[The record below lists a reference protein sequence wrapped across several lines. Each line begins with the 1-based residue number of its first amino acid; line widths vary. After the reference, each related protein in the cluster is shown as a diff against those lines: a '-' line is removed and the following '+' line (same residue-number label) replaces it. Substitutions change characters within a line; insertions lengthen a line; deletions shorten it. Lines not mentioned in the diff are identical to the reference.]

1 MAPAGSS
8 LTSAAYYIQRPVPRS
23 MTGFG
28 SAEDRVLRGRL
39 RVEIR
44 TVNHRFFNPQLKL
57 PADLAGV
64 EIELRE
70 RLRQLLERGHV
81 AVTARWVEVP
91 GPERSVTVDLARA
104 KQVLAAA
111 QELKKKLKLK
121 GTVDLAFVARH
132 PDVLNATNGAS
143 EQPVAWADVQGVVE
157 RAARDVVAMR
167 EREGQALAVELST
180 RLDALEAA
188 AGVIEEQAPA
198 RLTAEHDRLKQAVA
212 ELTAQANVDEQ
223 RLALEIALLAD
234 RVDITEELVRFRAHV
249 AAARAALKSD
259 QAVGKQLGFL
269 AQELLRE
276 VNTMGSKAND
286 ARITQTVI
294 AMKGDLEKFR
304 EQLENL
310 E

>member
-1 MAPAGSS
+1 
-8 LTSAAYYIQRPVPRS
+8 

-39 RVEIR
+39 RIEIR
-44 TVNHRFFNPQLKL
+44 TVNHRYFNPQLKL

-64 EIELRE
+64 EIEMRE

-81 AVTARWVEVP
+81 AVTARWVEGP
-91 GPERSVTVDLARA
+91 GPEREVGNDL
-104 KQVLAAA
+104 
-111 QELKKKLKLK
+111 
-121 GTVDLAFVARH
+121 T
-132 PDVLNATNGAS
+132 ATNGTS
-143 EQPVAWADVQGVVE
+143 EQAVQWTDVQPIVE

-167 EREGQALAVELST
+167 EREGQALASELNG

-188 AGVIEEQAPA
+188 AHTIEAQAPA
-198 RLTAEHDRLKQAVA
+198 RLKAEHERLKQAVA
-212 ELTAQANVDEQ
+212 ELTAQTSVDEQ

-234 RVDITEELVRFRAHV
+234 RVDITEELLRFRSHV
-249 AAARAALKSD
+249 AAARAALQSD

>member
-1 MAPAGSS
+1 
-8 LTSAAYYIQRPVPRS
+8 

-39 RVEIR
+39 RIEIR
-44 TVNHRFFNPQLKL
+44 TVNHRYFNPQLKL

-64 EIELRE
+64 EIEMRE

-81 AVTARWVEVP
+81 AVTARWVEGP
-91 GPERSVTVDLARA
+91 GPEREVTIDLTRA
-104 KQVLAAA
+104 KQVVAAA
-111 QELKKKLKLK
+111 QQLKKKLKLK
-121 GTVDLAFVARH
+121 GNVDLAFVARQ
-132 PDVLNATNGAS
+132 PDVLTATNGTS
-143 EQPVAWADVQGVVE
+143 EQAVQWTDVQPIVE

-167 EREGQALAVELST
+167 EREGQALASELNG

-188 AGVIEEQAPA
+188 AQTIEAQAPA
-198 RLTAEHDRLKQAVA
+198 RLKAEHERLKQAVA
-212 ELTAQANVDEQ
+212 ELTAQTSVDEQ

-234 RVDITEELVRFRAHV
+234 RVDITEELVRFRSHA
-249 AAARAALKSD
+249 AAARAALRSD
-259 QAVGKQLGFL
+259 RAVGKQLGFL

>member
-1 MAPAGSS
+1 
-8 LTSAAYYIQRPVPRS
+8 

-28 SAEDRVLRGRL
+28 AAEDRVLHGRL
-39 RVEIR
+39 RIEIR
-44 TVNHRFFNPQLKL
+44 TVNHRYFNPQLKL

-64 EIELRE
+64 EIEMRE

-81 AVTARWVEVP
+81 AVTARWVESP
-91 GPERSVTVDLARA
+91 GPERSVTVDLDRA

-111 QELKKKLKLK
+111 QQLKKKLKLK

-132 PDVLNATNGAS
+132 PDVLTATNGAS
-143 EQPVAWADVQGVVE
+143 TTDQVQWSDVQGVLE
-157 RAARDVVAMR
+157 RAAGEVVAMR
-167 EREGQALAVELST
+167 EREGRALVTELNA
-180 RLDALEAA
+180 RLAALETA
-188 AGVIEEQAPA
+188 AGVIEAQAPA
-198 RLTAEHDRLKQAVA
+198 RLKAEHARLKQAVA
-212 ELTAQANVDEQ
+212 ELTNQATVDEQ

-234 RVDITEELVRFRAHV
+234 RVDITEELVRFRSHV
-249 AAARAALKSD
+249 AAARAALKAD

>member
-1 MAPAGSS
+1 
-8 LTSAAYYIQRPVPRS
+8 

-28 SAEDRVLRGRL
+28 SAEDRVSSGRGRL
-39 RVEIR
+39 RVDIR
-44 TVNHRFFNPQLKL
+44 TVNHRCLTPQLKL

-64 EIELRE
+64 EIEMRE

-81 AVTARWVEVP
+81 AVTARWVEGP
-91 GPERSVTVDLARA
+91 GPEREVTIDLTRA
-104 KQVLAAA
+104 KQVVAAA
-111 QELKKKLKLK
+111 QQLKKKLKLK
-121 GTVDLAFVARH
+121 GTVDLAFVARQ
-132 PDVLNATNGAS
+132 PDVLTATNGAS
-143 EQPVAWADVQGVVE
+143 EQPVQWSDVQPIVE
-157 RAARDVVAMR
+157 RAAKDVVAMR
-167 EREGQALAVELST
+167 EREGQVLATELNA
-180 RLDALEAA
+180 RLDALETAA
-188 AGVIEEQAPA
+188 QTVEAQAPA
-198 RLTAEHDRLKQAVA
+198 RLKVEHQRLKQAVA
-212 ELTAQANVDEQ
+212 ELTAQTTIDEQ

-234 RVDITEELVRFRAHV
+234 RVDITEELVRFRSHV
-249 AAARAALKSD
+249 AAARAALRAD

>member
-1 MAPAGSS
+1 
-8 LTSAAYYIQRPVPRS
+8 

-28 SAEDRVLRGRL
+28 SAEDQVLGGRL

-44 TVNHRFFNPQLKL
+44 TVNHRYFNPQLKL
-57 PADLAGV
+57 PVDLAGI
-64 EIELRE
+64 EIEIRE

-81 AVTARWVEVP
+81 ALTARWVE
-91 GPERSVTVDLARA
+91 GPVQERSVIVDLARA

-111 QELKKKLKLK
+111 QQLKKTLKLK

-132 PDVLNATNGAS
+132 PEVLTSVNGGDVDRTVEWNDVKKVVEKAASDVVSMRQKEGAALATELNA
-143 EQPVAWADVQGVVE
+143 
-157 RAARDVVAMR
+157 
-167 EREGQALAVELST
+167 

-188 AGVIEEQAPA
+188 ARVIEEQAPA
-198 RLTAEHDRLKQAVA
+198 RLTAEHERLKQAVQ
-212 ELTAQANVDEQ
+212 ELTRSATVDEQ

-234 RVDITEELVRFRAHV
+234 RVDITEELVRFRAHI
-249 AAARAALKSD
+249 AAARAALAAD

-276 VNTMGSKAND
+276 TNTMGSKAND

>member
-1 MAPAGSS
+1 
-8 LTSAAYYIQRPVPRS
+8 

-39 RVEIR
+39 RIEIR
-44 TVNHRFFNPQLKL
+44 TVNHRYFNPQLKL

-64 EIELRE
+64 EIEMRE

-81 AVTARWVEVP
+81 AVTARWVEGP
-91 GPERSVTVDLARA
+91 GPDREVTIDLTRA
-104 KQVLAAA
+104 KQVVAAA
-111 QELKKKLKLK
+111 QQLKKKLKLK
-121 GTVDLAFVARH
+121 GNVDLAFVARQ
-132 PDVLNATNGAS
+132 PDVLTATNGTS
-143 EQPVAWADVQGVVE
+143 EQAVQWTDVQPIVE

-167 EREGQALAVELST
+167 EREGQALASELNG

-188 AGVIEEQAPA
+188 AQTVEAQAPA
-198 RLTAEHDRLKQAVA
+198 RLKAEHERLKQAVA
-212 ELTAQANVDEQ
+212 ELTAQTSVDEQ

-234 RVDITEELVRFRAHV
+234 RVDITEELVRFRSHA
-249 AAARAALKSD
+249 AAARAALRSD
-259 QAVGKQLGFL
+259 RAVGKQLGFL

>member
-1 MAPAGSS
+1 
-8 LTSAAYYIQRPVPRS
+8 

-39 RVEIR
+39 RIEIR
-44 TVNHRFFNPQLKL
+44 TVNHRYFNPQLKL
-57 PADLAGV
+57 PGDLAGV
-64 EIELRE
+64 EIEMRE

-81 AVTARWVEVP
+81 AVTARWVEGP
-91 GPERSVTVDLARA
+91 GPEREVTIDLTRA
-104 KQVLAAA
+104 KQVVAAA
-111 QELKKKLKLK
+111 QQLKKKLKLK
-121 GTVDLAFVARH
+121 GNVDLAFVARQ
-132 PDVLNATNGAS
+132 PDVLTATNGTS
-143 EQPVAWADVQGVVE
+143 EQPVQWADVQPIVE

-167 EREGQALAVELST
+167 EREGQALASELKG

-188 AGVIEEQAPA
+188 SQTIETQAPA
-198 RLTAEHDRLKQAVA
+198 RLKAEHERLKQAVA
-212 ELTAQANVDEQ
+212 ELTAQTNVDEQ

-234 RVDITEELVRFRAHV
+234 RVDITEELVRFRSHV
-249 AAARAALKSD
+249 SAARAALRSD